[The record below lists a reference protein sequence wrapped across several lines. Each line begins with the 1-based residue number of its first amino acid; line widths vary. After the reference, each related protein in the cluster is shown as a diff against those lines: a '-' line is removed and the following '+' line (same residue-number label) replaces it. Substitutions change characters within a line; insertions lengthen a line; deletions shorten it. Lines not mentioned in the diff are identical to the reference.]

1 MEGGI
6 MRNSPVLQVVLAFL
20 AAVLFATVWGAIVQT
35 QFNLAALNSIG
46 ADIGLMLNLRTT
58 LADIFSGFSLTYAGY
73 FVLPAFL
80 VAFAAAW
87 WVSRQIGTAPQLW
100 FALAGG
106 LAILLAI
113 PLVNYLSPLALLIG
127 ATRDWLC
134 TALMALGGVGAGLI
148 FFGLLQRP
156 YFSRPRP
163 VIDTRVTVAR

>member
-1 MEGGI
+1 MK
-6 MRNSPVLQVVLAFL
+6 NSQVLHVALAFL
-20 AAVLFATVWGAIVQT
+20 AAVLFATVWGSVVQT

-46 ADIGLMLNLRTT
+46 ADIGLILNLRTT

-73 FVLPAFL
+73 FVVPAFL

-87 WVSRQIGTAPQLW
+87 WVSRQIGPATQFW

-113 PLVNYLSPLALLIG
+113 PLVNYLSPLALVIG

-134 TALMALGGVGAGLI
+134 TALMALGGVGAGLLFI
-148 FFGLLQRP
+148 GLLQLP
-156 YFSRPRP
+156 YFSRSESRIVSRVRP
-163 VIDTRVTVAR
+163 VAY